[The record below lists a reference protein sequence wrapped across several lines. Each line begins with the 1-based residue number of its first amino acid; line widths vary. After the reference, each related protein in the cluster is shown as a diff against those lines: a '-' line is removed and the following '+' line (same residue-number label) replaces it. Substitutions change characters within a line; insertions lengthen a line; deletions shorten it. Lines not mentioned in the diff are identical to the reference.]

1 MLLSHLKFEVFTS
14 LSSKIYLEVA
24 VAAPLEQTLTYNLPV
39 AAEGDPHPVYIGR
52 RVLVPLGR
60 RKVTGYILA
69 VVPPVADPP
78 YKIKAIHAWCDPYPL
93 FHENSVEFY
102 RWVANYYHYPLGL
115 VIKTALPGGLAPKSA
130 KKLVVKPAADFSTF
144 FAGDIPAWIDKLSTE
159 GELSV
164 TETAALLGD
173 RRIKKLVDQLVK
185 KDAVSIIHL
194 PGRDGV
200 QEKSEICY
208 GFVSP
213 DFIPP
218 RHIAADGRDGVQYQ
232 QKILRERG
240 VELKISEAKA
250 LLSLYKLSQEKNRP
264 TIALKDL
271 RQDYSGAAKALNAL
285 VDKQLV
291 VRVDER
297 VMRSPFGEQLHHYPR
312 PQSLTQEQQGVLEII
327 LPAIKAKRFTPF
339 LLHGVTGCGKT
350 EVYLRAAEQ
359 TLALGRDVIILV
371 PEIALA
377 TQLEAHLL
385 SRFGELV
392 VLLHS
397 GMSAAERFDQ
407 FYLALTGK
415 AKVVIGAR
423 SALFAPCRDPGLIV
437 VDEEHDAGFKQD
449 DSFRYHG
456 RDLAVLRARY
466 HDAVVIL
473 GSATPSITSF
483 AHAQS
488 GKYTL
493 LSMQERVGKRL
504 MPVVTVIDLNKT
516 AAKETKGIIKKELQE
531 KLANNLAR
539 GKQSILLLNRRGF
552 STVMLCRDCG
562 TPVQCS
568 HCHVSLTLH
577 KSRQQ
582 LICHYCGFA
591 MAHNSVCLQC
601 RSTDLV
607 PAGFGTERVEEEVV
621 TLFPEAR
628 VTRLDSDT
636 AADRKKFMTIL
647 AKMHAKEIDILIGT
661 QMIAKGHHF
670 PDVTLV
676 GVVWADGGMSMP
688 DFRAAERTFQLI
700 TQVIGRAGR
709 GDEPGEVIIQT
720 MRPDHYAISFA
731 RDHQY
736 QEMFAREMQ
745 LRRHPA
751 FPPYLRLTA
760 LRLQGRVE
768 SEVQQATTRLAG
780 FCRQMV
786 KKEHYAIETLGPA
799 PAPLDKI
806 KDHYR
811 WQILLKGKNTEQMHA
826 LCIAINGARQELVG
840 SQCTLAIDV
849 DPENMM

>member
-1 MLLSHLKFEVFTS
+1 MMH
-14 LSSKIYLEVA
+14 LEVA
-24 VAAPLEQTLTYNLPV
+24 VAAPLEQTLTYSLPEPGAPGENFV
-39 AAEGDPHPVYIGR
+39 GR
-52 RVLVPLGR
+52 RVQVSLGN
-60 RKVTGYILA
+60 RKVTGYVLARVPILGETT
-69 VVPPVADPP
+69 
-78 YKIKAIHAWCDPYPL
+78 YKIRAIGAFLDEYPL
-93 FHENSVEFY
+93 FHENSVPFF

-115 VIKTALPGGLAPKSA
+115 VIKTALPGGLTPKSEKRLSLNASADQLFAFFESKVPAWAHELSSQGELGAAETVEILRDRQA
-130 KKLVVKPAADFSTF
+130 KKSVDLLVAQGA
-144 FAGDIPAWIDKLSTE
+144 I
-159 GELSV
+159 
-164 TETAALLGD
+164 
-173 RRIKKLVDQLVK
+173 
-185 KDAVSIIHL
+185 AVIHVL
-194 PGRDGV
+194 AKDGV
-200 QEKSEICY
+200 RQKSEICY
-208 GFVSP
+208 GLSSP
-213 DFIPP
+213 PLLPHAVIEV
-218 RHIAADGRDGVQYQ
+218 DGMGIKEYQ
-232 QKILRERG
+232 QKISREAG
-240 VELKISEAKA
+240 IALKISEVKA
-250 LLSLYKLSQEKNRP
+250 LYSLQQLSQKKNRP
-264 TIALKDL
+264 SIGLKDL
-271 RQDYSGAAKALNAL
+271 RHDYAGAPKALIAL
-285 VDKQLV
+285 EKKQLV
-291 VRVDER
+291 VRSNER
-297 VMRSPFGEQLHHYPR
+297 ILRSPFGEQLQHYPR
-312 PQSLTQEQQGVLEII
+312 PDLLTHEQQTVLAGI
-327 LPAIKAKRFTPF
+327 LPAIKARVFQPF

-385 SRFGELV
+385 SRFGDLV

-423 SALFAPCRDPGLIV
+423 SALFAPFRDPGLIV

-456 RDLAVLRARY
+456 RDLAVLRAKH

-473 GSATPSITSF
+473 GSATPSVTSF

-493 LSMQERVGKRL
+493 LTMQERVGNRTL
-504 MPVVTVIDLNKT
+504 PVVTVIDLNKNE
-516 AAKETKGIIKKELQE
+516 AKENKGIIKKELHE
-531 KLANNLAR
+531 KLAKNLVA

-577 KSRQQ
+577 KSRSQ
-582 LICHYCGFA
+582 LICHYCGYA

-628 VTRLDSDT
+628 VTRLDSDS
-636 AADRKKFMTIL
+636 ASDRKKFLTIL

-720 MRPDHYAISFA
+720 MRPDHYAIIYS

-736 QEMFAREMQ
+736 SKMFAHEMQ

-768 SEVQQATTRLAG
+768 KEVQQTTARLAR
-780 FCRQMV
+780 FCRQTV
-786 KKEHYAIETLGPA
+786 KKEKFTIETLGPA

-806 KDHYR
+806 KDNYR
-811 WQILLKGKNTEQMHA
+811 WQILLKGKNTEEMHA
-826 LCIAINGARQELVG
+826 LCTAIKGVRQELVG
-840 SQCTLAIDV
+840 KECTLAIDV